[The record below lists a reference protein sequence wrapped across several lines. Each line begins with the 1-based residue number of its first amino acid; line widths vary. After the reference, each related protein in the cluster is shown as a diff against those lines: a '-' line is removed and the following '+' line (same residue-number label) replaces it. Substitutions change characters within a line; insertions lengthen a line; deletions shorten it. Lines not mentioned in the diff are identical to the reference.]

1 MNSSFMNHRFMTAST
16 SLNEDAEV
24 VNENEK
30 ERKLVWVPDEEVTQ
44 CFSCNVVFNVRIRKH
59 HCRACGNVFCS
70 NCSDNRIKIS
80 EYSFLE
86 KVRVCDKCF
95 VERSS
100 PHTLLLQEDLG
111 ARKQINQDLKK
122 ALSEKMAIVER
133 FKTFLLEFESEILNN
148 GFGSNELENSNR
160 KDIQINKQQIRN
172 STDPNIVV
180 NSSSDKENE
189 NHTTKENTEEY
200 DNDDVMVLL
209 KKSEAGLKV
218 LNDKIKNYNYVIERQ
233 RNELSKLKNEKIQ
246 KDELTKMLSVK
257 NDEIKKKNH
266 DISSLLDEKKKL
278 MSMKDEYESIIELH
292 KKQIERLIIRC
303 NTLEIE
309 RNCNNKTKERIKY
322 YPSTKSN
329 SSKSATQLFNSMQS
343 SQMDMSISY
352 TVADGIDEQ
361 EENENCCNR
370 CQRRMCRI
378 M

>member
-1 MNSSFMNHRFMTAST
+1 MTAST
-16 SLNEDAEV
+16 SLNEDVEA
-24 VNENEK
+24 VNESEQ

-44 CFSCNVVFNVRIRKH
+44 CFSCNVNFNVRIRKH

-148 GFGSNELENSNR
+148 TFDNSLHENSNR
-160 KDIQINKQQIRN
+160 NNLCISEMRMLENA
-172 STDPNIVV
+172 DPNNKGTI
-180 NSSSDKENE
+180 SGSDKEKETE
-189 NHTTKENTEEY
+189 NLTNKKENIETY
-200 DNDDVMVLL
+200 DNNDVMTLL
-209 KKSEAGLKV
+209 KKSEAGLKL
-218 LNDKIKNYNYVIERQ
+218 LNDKIKNYNHVIERQ
-233 RNELSKLKNEKIQ
+233 RNELNILKNEKIQ

-257 NDEIKKKNH
+257 NEEIKKKNH
-266 DISSLLDEKKKL
+266 DISSLLNEKNKL
-278 MSMKDEYESIIELH
+278 MSMKEEYEGIIELH

-309 RNCNNKTKERIKY
+309 RNCNNKARERIKY
-322 YPSTKSN
+322 YPSTKTT
-329 SSKSATQLFNSMQS
+329 SSKSPTQMFNSMHS
-343 SQMDMSISY
+343 SQMDMSVSY

-361 EENENCCNR
+361 EENDNCCNR
-370 CQRRMCRI
+370 CQRRMCGI